1 MLNAISSDSLL
12 RVTHFSDVKGKLF
25 VDNEENV
32 GVIAVGRKLRNFAVL
47 ALKMTEWPAC
57 RSRVDEK
64 FSDEGSTSSSSIL
77 FFHVSKFLLEMPS

>member
-12 RVTHFSDVKGKLF
+12 RVTHFSDVERKLF

-47 ALKMTEWPAC
+47 VLKMTEWPAC

-64 FSDEGSTSSSSIL
+64 GPRIKGPLPRVLHRFFSFTFL
-77 FFHVSKFLLEMPS
+77 NFF